1 MMEDVTLIFGD
12 ENTYNLIEGET
23 PEICLSI
30 TVKKDYSGT
39 VSKIR
44 NRTLINDVEKAL
56 LELQQTEEF
65 KKLIDSYGLHTMTDI
80 IKEDPNNWR
89 KEADRQVNGLMR

>member
-1 MMEDVTLIFGD
+1 MMEDVTLILGD

-23 PEICLSI
+23 PEIHISI

-65 KKLIDSYGLHTMTDI
+65 KKLIDSYGIYTMTDI
-80 IKEDPNNWR
+80 INEDPNKWR